1 MSEVNFANFNPAEH
15 SVYDVGEGVI
25 REMAGAF
32 GYELTAEPDVDN
44 LGDLIGAVGPAKTL
58 QDNIE
63 KVQARLGTDQDAVN
77 IARDWVERSGLLT
90 PVERSFMNPELE
102 VLKDIDVAVITGGVA
117 NWMHRRADA
126 LIQRIN
132 RDGTQIGKVILAAG
146 NRKMPDSERDDV
158 MGGETEYIYMG
169 DIIKPK
175 LGKAGVIV
183 SSVIGADSGVGGDVA
198 EAFVEYGISS
208 KARNVLVVSN
218 AGAWVQNAGQIK
230 RAMMRRLQ
238 LDEELPDNELFVISD
253 EFPLGTGVEP
263 AATHQNPLSALGQ
276 IARNAQEFVR
286 HQT

>member
-1 MSEVNFANFNPAEH
+1 
-15 SVYDVGEGVI
+15 
-25 REMAGAF
+25 
-32 GYELTAEPDVDN
+32 
-44 LGDLIGAVGPAKTL
+44 
-58 QDNIE
+58 
-63 KVQARLGTDQDAVN
+63 
-77 IARDWVERSGLLT
+77 
-90 PVERSFMNPELE
+90 
-102 VLKDIDVAVITGGVA
+102 
-117 NWMHRRADA
+117 
-126 LIQRIN
+126 
-132 RDGTQIGKVILAAG
+132 
-146 NRKMPDSERDDV
+146 
-158 MGGETEYIYMG
+158 MG

-183 SSVIGADSGVGGDVA
+183 SSVIGADSGVGDDVA